1 MDDFRGIGVAMIT
14 PFTAMGEV
22 DYNALEALIEQYIQS
37 GIDFLVVQGT
47 TAETVTL
54 TKQEKENLAQ
64 RVVDINARSPAP
76 HVR

>member
-37 GIDFLVVQGT
+37 
-47 TAETVTL
+47 
-54 TKQEKENLAQ
+54 
-64 RVVDINARSPAP
+64 
-76 HVR
+76 